1 MDRLSCKRDA
11 AACRREQTKW
21 NEFIKVEVGD
31 SDNEKGELKLPP
43 KVDETFDESG
53 WDGTKCVATKRKRRW
68 TFGLWIW
75 KLCWRNESWI
85 ETWNQWGNR
94 FACVR
99 RDIGEKL
106 GNGLI
111 VNELRS
117 SASKPFDRKR
127 REERYSKLTSRLI
140 HLQRRL
146 RSMRSVYGV
155 IVRLDLTIGC
165 YCCAILQW

>member
-1 MDRLSCKRDA
+1 M
-11 AACRREQTKW
+11 
-21 NEFIKVEVGD
+21 
-31 SDNEKGELKLPP
+31 
-43 KVDETFDESG
+43 
-53 WDGTKCVATKRKRRW
+53 
-68 TFGLWIW
+68 
-75 KLCWRNESWI
+75 
-85 ETWNQWGNR
+85 
-94 FACVR
+94 
-99 RDIGEKL
+99 